1 MRHLLLSSFFIFPLA
16 AFGGNTFTIHSAI
29 PGMTEGA
36 QVRLQ
41 TIDRH
46 DSIAYGKV
54 TNGQFVLTGSVAA
67 PVLCTLEIDNRVR
80 PLPERE
86 FMHNRVVKLYLD
98 NYPYTVSAAAY
109 DSIPLSYELGGS
121 PILGEC
127 RYTVKGG
134 EAQQQYQ
141 AWHDAVWPSLKAAEE
156 ASMKAWRYRYGGEE
170 FGGPEHPDEAVGE
183 RLSLTADSL
192 KAVWQ
197 QQSDDYAWTHP
208 TEPYS
213 LYLQGKGLDR
223 HFYYTAAQ
231 LDEMT
236 AHYRDNSDTA
246 GYAAFV
252 KQVAEARKT
261 AKGMAYPDVTLRTV
275 DGKAV
280 TLSALVKAGQYT
292 LLDFWASWC
301 GPCRASIP
309 LIKEMHARHP
319 ELNIVSISCDRSL
332 KEWEEAMREEK
343 MSWQQAALPQD
354 KQLARAAHAAYNIQ
368 FIPYLIV
375 ISPDGKVVKASNDAK
390 EIVRMW

>member
-1 MRHLLLSSFFIFPLA
+1 MNKYLLSFISILPLA
-16 AFGGNTFTIHSAI
+16 AFAGNTFTIHSAI

-36 QVRLQ
+36 EVRLRAA
-41 TIDRH
+41 DSH

-80 PLPERE
+80 PLPEQE

-98 NYPYTVSAAAY
+98 NDDYTVSAAAY
-109 DSIPLSYELGGS
+109 DSIPLSYELDF

-127 RYTVKGG
+127 RYTVRGG
-134 EAQQQYQ
+134 DAQQQYQ
-141 AWHDAVWPSLKAAEE
+141 AWHDAVWASLKAAEE
-156 ASMKAWRYRYGGEE
+156 ASVKAWRYRYGGEE

-236 AHYRDNSDTA
+236 AHYRDNRDA
-246 GYAAFV
+246 VGYAAFV

-280 TLSALVKAGQYT
+280 KLSALVKVGQYT

-332 KEWEEAMREEK
+332 KDWDEAMREEK

-354 KQLARAAHAAYNIQ
+354 KQLYRAAATAYQ
-368 FIPYLIV
+368 VQYIPYLIV

>member
-1 MRHLLLSSFFIFPLA
+1 MNKYLLSFISILPLA
-16 AFGGNTFTIHSAI
+16 AFAGNTFTIHSAI

-36 QVRLQ
+36 EVRLRAA
-41 TIDRH
+41 DSH

-80 PLPERE
+80 PLPEQE

-98 NYPYTVSAAAY
+98 NDDYTVSAAAY
-109 DSIPLSYELGGS
+109 DSIPLSYELDF

-127 RYTVKGG
+127 RYTVRGG
-134 EAQQQYQ
+134 DAQQQYQ
-141 AWHDAVWPSLKAAEE
+141 AWHDAVWASLKAAEE
-156 ASMKAWRYRYGGEE
+156 ASVKAWRYRYGGEE

-213 LYLQGKGLDR
+213 LYLQGKSLDR

-280 TLSALVKAGQYT
+280 KLSALVKAGQYT

-332 KEWEEAMREEK
+332 KDWDEAMREEK

-354 KQLARAAHAAYNIQ
+354 KQLYRAAAAAYNIQ

>member
-1 MRHLLLSSFFIFPLA
+1 MNKYLLSFISILPLA
-16 AFGGNTFTIHSAI
+16 AFAGNTFTIHSAI

-36 QVRLQ
+36 EVRLRAA
-41 TIDRH
+41 DSH

-80 PLPERE
+80 PLPEQE

-98 NYPYTVSAAAY
+98 NDDYTVSAAAY
-109 DSIPLSYELGGS
+109 DSIPLSYELDF

-127 RYTVKGG
+127 RYTVRGG
-134 EAQQQYQ
+134 DAQQQYQ
-141 AWHDAVWPSLKAAEE
+141 AWHDAVWASLKAAEE
-156 ASMKAWRYRYGGEE
+156 ASVKAWRYRYGGEE

-236 AHYRDNSDTA
+236 AHYRDNRDA
-246 GYAAFV
+246 VGYAAFV

-280 TLSALVKAGQYT
+280 KLSALVKVGQYT

-332 KEWEEAMREEK
+332 KDWDEAMREEK

-354 KQLARAAHAAYNIQ
+354 KQLYRAAAAAYNIQ

>member
-1 MRHLLLSSFFIFPLA
+1 MNKYLLSFISILPLA
-16 AFGGNTFTIHSAI
+16 AFAGNTFTIHSAI

-36 QVRLQ
+36 EVRLRAA
-41 TIDRH
+41 DSH

-54 TNGQFVLTGSVAA
+54 TNGQFVLTGSVAV

-80 PLPERE
+80 PLPEQE

-98 NYPYTVSAAAY
+98 NDDYTVSAAAY
-109 DSIPLSYELGGS
+109 DSIPLSYELDF

-127 RYTVKGG
+127 RYTVRGG
-134 EAQQQYQ
+134 DAQQQYQ
-141 AWHDAVWPSLKAAEE
+141 AWHNAVWPSLKAAEE
-156 ASMKAWRYRYGGEE
+156 ASMKAWRYRYGGEN

-213 LYLQGKGLDR
+213 LYLQGKSLDR

-280 TLSALVKAGQYT
+280 KLSALVKAGQYT

-332 KEWEEAMREEK
+332 KDWDEAMREEK

-354 KQLARAAHAAYNIQ
+354 KQLYRAAAAAYNIQ